1 VINVLPTP
9 ALPVGLLK
17 LCIWTRW
24 CNGIGKFR
32 QTSRILS
39 SEEIEVVAESHI
51 DFELKELEG
60 YVTNV
65 NLFTGVQFKEF
76 GVHHVEILLNS
87 ELILRYPLP
96 VISMYPGLFTNF
108 SVYRCGCVESDK
120 NLCSI
125 QANPQ
130 SARRFLQGVI
140 VAG

>member
-1 VINVLPTP
+1 VEVSDVLPDLQASLLCEDVRQELNGLQTLVGVINVLPTP

-32 QTSRILS
+32 QTSRILN

-65 NLFTGVQFKEF
+65 NLFTGVQFKQF

-96 VISMYPGLFTNF
+96 VISM
-108 SVYRCGCVESDK
+108 
-120 NLCSI
+120 
-125 QANPQ
+125 
-130 SARRFLQGVI
+130 
-140 VAG
+140 